1 MWKGVKIM
9 NGITKLKRY
18 REEKEY
24 SQIDLAEK
32 MAVTQQSISS
42 WETGRT
48 IPKPYQMKK
57 LSRILEVNMDDLFY
71 DVFNV
76 DEGEK
81 QLL

>member
-1 MWKGVKIM
+1 M

>member
-1 MWKGVKIM
+1 MKGKS
-9 NGITKLKRY
+9 KLRKY
-18 REEKEY
+18 REESGH

-57 LSRILEVNMDDLFY
+57 LSEILEVDMDDLFY
-71 DVFNV
+71 DIFNV
-76 DEGEK
+76 DEREE
-81 QLL
+81 QLS